1 MKASHDAVDVVDPTE
16 AEVACLMVGG
26 SLFRRGLDLGLRR
39 EIGGGGGGGF
49 RADAVTGVDW

>member
-1 MKASHDAVDVVDPTE
+1 MNASYDAVEVVEVTE
-16 AEVACLMVGG
+16 AEVACVMVGG
-26 SLFRRGLDLGLRR
+26 CLIRSLFVGFRR

>member
-1 MKASHDAVDVVDPTE
+1 MKASYDAVEVDDSTE
-16 AEVACLMVGG
+16 AEVACLMIGG
-26 SLFRRGLDLGLRR
+26 CLFRSVLGFRR

>member
-1 MKASHDAVDVVDPTE
+1 MNASYDAVDVVDSTE
-16 AEVACLMVGG
+16 AEVACVMVGG
-26 SLFRRGLDLGLRR
+26 CLIRSFVGFRR

>member
-1 MKASHDAVDVVDPTE
+1 MNASYDAVDVVDSTE

-26 SLFRRGLDLGLRR
+26 SLFRSLGLGLRR